1 MGRPIRPQKRRQ
13 ADFPTWRPDEKGP
26 QLRRSERLASQVRKI
41 AKAASGIAKSGRVLA
56 VSGTL
61 AACRVNVNACAAK
74 ARDEIFSSL
83 MAIFMIELLSP
94 VLLGIKV
101 SFACH

>member
-1 MGRPIRPQKRRQ
+1 
-13 ADFPTWRPDEKGP
+13 
-26 QLRRSERLASQVRKI
+26 
-41 AKAASGIAKSGRVLA
+41 
-56 VSGTL
+56 
-61 AACRVNVNACAAK
+61 VNACAAK